1 MDAVGNSSV
10 HGNET
15 CHHVAYLY
23 NRIGRHGKT
32 CRRVRDILTRCYS
45 DSRRGFDGNEDCG
58 AMSAW
63 YVLSALGLYPLD
75 PASGYY
81 EIGSPIVRGAILQLG
96 SPGAWRTL
104 VVRVDNYAPDRWLV
118 RRATLNGVELKDWR
132 VKHADLVCG
141 GELVFEM
148 AEGNV
153 GEATR

>member
-1 MDAVGNSSV
+1 
-10 HGNET
+10 
-15 CHHVAYLY
+15 
-23 NRIGRHGKT
+23 
-32 CRRVRDILTRCYS
+32 
-45 DSRRGFDGNEDCG
+45 
-58 AMSAW
+58 MSAW

-75 PASGYY
+75 PASGCY